1 MEIFEI
7 SEYLE
12 KIYIYLVISDRNIKN
27 NGNYVLNFGFAIDS
41 VGPGGNFMTS
51 PHTLE
56 HMRDEYFNGNGITD
70 RKSRQKWEKEGS
82 LNTRERAKRFW
93 LPTSQR

>member
-27 NGNYVLNFGFAIDS
+27 KVNYVLNFGF
-41 VGPGGNFMTS
+41 
-51 PHTLE
+51 
-56 HMRDEYFNGNGITD
+56 GIENIKKPLSQHD
-70 RKSRQKWEKEGS
+70 LS
-82 LNTRERAKRFW
+82 LQF
-93 LPTSQR
+93 

>member
-27 NGNYVLNFGFAIDS
+27 NGNYVLKFGFVIK
-41 VGPGGNFMTS
+41 
-51 PHTLE
+51 
-56 HMRDEYFNGNGITD
+56 GIKPQGKPWTCI
-70 RKSRQKWEKEGS
+70 K
-82 LNTRERAKRFW
+82 
-93 LPTSQR
+93 